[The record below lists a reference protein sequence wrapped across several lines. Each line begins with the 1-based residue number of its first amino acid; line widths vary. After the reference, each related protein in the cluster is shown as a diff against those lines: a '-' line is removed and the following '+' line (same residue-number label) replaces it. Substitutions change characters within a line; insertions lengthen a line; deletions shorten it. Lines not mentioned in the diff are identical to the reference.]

1 MTESIEK
8 SGLIC
13 AYQFDGSG
21 SYTELAE
28 EAFETPSPSH
38 GFLWLHLSREAQ
50 GVGTWLNER
59 SGIESRFVAT
69 LLAEDTRPRCTV
81 CDEGILL
88 NLRGV
93 NLNPGAAPEDMVS
106 VRLWVEK
113 HRVISDR
120 RLRLMAIQDIRDA
133 MSTGERIE
141 SPGDLIAHLCRNLLD
156 RMEAV
161 VIDLADRVDELEE
174 SVLTTQSDK
183 VRVELGSIRHRAVLL
198 RRYVAPQR
206 DAIEQLANLQIE
218 YLGPGSRN
226 LLMEAANRVT
236 RYAEE
241 LDSIRDRC
249 GLVQDDL
256 ETRLN
261 FQINRTIYHLSVV
274 AGIFLPLALLRVFSV
289 SMSAEFLAK
298 KKWRFWLVCGALA
311 LVAVFEIWFF
321 PSPQMVVGQ

>member
-1 MTESIEK
+1 
-8 SGLIC
+8 
-13 AYQFDGSG
+13 
-21 SYTELAE
+21 
-28 EAFETPSPSH
+28 
-38 GFLWLHLSREAQ
+38 
-50 GVGTWLNER
+50 
-59 SGIESRFVAT
+59 
-69 LLAEDTRPRCTV
+69 
-81 CDEGILL
+81 
-88 NLRGV
+88 
-93 NLNPGAAPEDMVS
+93 
-106 VRLWVEK
+106 
-113 HRVISDR
+113 
-120 RLRLMAIQDIRDA
+120 

-241 LDSIRDRC
+241 LDSIRDGC